1 MENETHKDTVAIV
14 GLGKVGTAVGLL
26 LQAAGYRIV
35 AVSDLAPE
43 ALKRSSHFP
52 DASIFSDCARA
63 SALARCILITT
74 RDDQIASVCE
84 EICSRDGVRPGDKC
98 VHMSGAGALDLLAS
112 ARRLGAHVASI
123 HPIQSFA
130 DVEGAIANLPGS
142 TFGITADPALQP
154 WALRFVRDLGGVP
167 FLVSEEEKTLYHAAA
182 CMASNYLT
190 ALVSMVEDLYR
201 VLGVAPSSALQ
212 TFLPLV
218 RGTVRNIE
226 AQGTVEAL
234 TGPIARGD
242 VGTLR
247 KHLIALRSQ
256 KPDYLQI
263 YCQLGLMT
271 LALSARQHRL
281 GPEKISEME
290 AVLKG
295 GLDNEHAG

>member
-1 MENETHKDTVAIV
+1 MENETHKDSVAIV

-26 LQAAGYRIV
+26 LQAAGYPIV
-35 AVSDLAPE
+35 AVSDPAPE
-43 ALKRSSHFP
+43 ALKRSARFP
-52 DASIFSDCARA
+52 GAGVFTDCARA
-63 SALARCILITT
+63 AALARCILITT
-74 RDDQIASVCE
+74 RDDQIAPVCE
-84 EICSRDGVRPGDKC
+84 EICRSGGVRPGDTC
-98 VHMSGAGALDLLAS
+98 VHMSGAGTLDLLAS
-112 ARRLGAHVASI
+112 ARDLGAHVASI

-142 TFGITADPALQP
+142 TFGITAEPSLHP
-154 WALRFVRDLGGVP
+154 WALQFVRDLGGVP
-167 FLVSEEEKTLYHAAA
+167 FLVAEDEKTLYHAAA

-190 ALVSMVEDLYR
+190 TLMSMVEDLYR
-201 VLGVAPSSALQ
+201 ALGVAPACALQ
-212 TFLPLV
+212 TFWPLV
-218 RGTVRNIE
+218 RGTLRNIE
-226 AQGTVEAL
+226 VQGTVDAL

-247 KHLIALRSQ
+247 KHLIALRSR
-256 KPDYLQI
+256 KPDYLNL

-295 GLDNEHAG
+295 GFNDEHAG